1 MSIGKW
7 IVVAFVLFAG
17 FIATLV
23 VVCMRQDISLVSKDY
38 YKEELAYQQQI
49 TRINNTARLTT
60 KPVVRVT
67 NRALVITLDSTNR
80 VDRGEVKLFCPSNAR
95 MDRTFTLNQDSNL
108 STGFDLTG
116 LQTGMYRVKFS
127 WTLHGK
133 DFYHEEIIN
142 L

>member
-7 IVVAFVLFAG
+7 ITFAFILFAG

-49 TRINNTARLTT
+49 ERLNNTANLSA
-60 KPVVRVT
+60 KPVVSIT
-67 NRALVITLDSTNR
+67 NQSLHISLDNAPGIEQ
-80 VDRGEVKLFCPSNAR
+80 GEIKLFCPSNAS
-95 MDRTFTLNQDSNL
+95 MDRTFTLTKDKGIDQN
-108 STGFDLTG
+108 FDLTG
-116 LQTGMYRVKFS
+116 LQAGMYRVKFS
-127 WTLHGK
+127 WSMQGK

>member
-7 IVVAFVLFAG
+7 ITVAFILFAG

-49 TRINNTARLTT
+49 ERMNNTASLPV
-60 KPVVRVT
+60 KPTVSVINQSLR
-67 NRALVITLDSTNR
+67 ITLDHAS
-80 VDRGEVKLFCPSNAR
+80 DIERGEVKLFCPSNAS
-95 MDRTFTLNQDSNL
+95 MDRTFLLTETKGLDQN
-108 STGFDLTG
+108 FDLTG
-116 LQTGMYRVKFS
+116 LQAGMYRVKFS
-127 WTLHGK
+127 WSMQGK